1 MDAHIFLIGFM
12 GCGKSYLGERLA
24 TQLERPFI
32 DLDRLIEIAEGKTIA
47 DIFAALGESGFRE
60 LERKHLHSLGNQPSA
75 IVATGGGTP
84 CFFDNM
90 DWMNTHGTT
99 VFLETPV
106 ETLYERL
113 RDERSDRPLLM
124 GLDDTGLRHFIKE
137 KLRER
142 EQWYRQ
148 AKVVATV
155 GTEPTNL
162 LEALR
167 K

>member
-60 LERKHLHSLGNQPSA
+60 LEQKHLHSLGNQPPT

-113 RDERSDRPLLM
+113 RHERSNRPLLAEF
-124 GLDDTGLRHFIKE
+124 DDAGLRHFIE
-137 KLRER
+137 QKLRER

-148 AKVVATV
+148 AKVVASKDFPLNY
-155 GTEPTNL
+155 EHWL
-162 LEALR
+162 SA
-167 K
+167 